1 MDKNVSILIYEKE
14 KDLNSILYQQISD
27 TINYKVYTANDQKM
41 LIELINKK
49 KIDIFVVNI
58 EVFESPQHQ
67 QELISLLK
75 SPSLI

>member
-58 EVFESPQHQ
+58 EDIYTTFKTFLDV
-67 QELISLLK
+67 LLDK
-75 SPSLI
+75 SF